1 MNTIWLR
8 SLWRNLTKESCSA
21 VTMMRLNQDL
31 ADPPSPTV
39 TDTTHFPCEGSC
51 RFGFPDDVV
60 VADASDAAPAS
71 YLSPN
76 MLQQTLLPPP
86 HPAYGLMH
94 LAGKLKDD
102 NHSCAAAHAMV
113 SAIEIAMGHEER
125 QSFALQLMLML
136 KTTLD
141 MGNVEITVHGIP
153 PLCDDVPMPSDE
165 IVEGANAGREAAAAM
180 IAL

>member
-1 MNTIWLR
+1 MSKKMKKGVSKKR
-8 SLWRNLTKESCSA
+8 SY
-21 VTMMRLNQDL
+21 
-31 ADPPSPTV
+31 PPPTV
-39 TDTTHFPCEGSC
+39 ADTKHFPCEGSC

-165 IVEGANAGREAAAAM
+165 IVEGVNAGREAALAM